1 MKKTPKFKSAEEKR
15 RYLENE
21 SSWNNLKARHAP
33 KQITSKTSN
42 KLVYSLQ
49 NPPGRERLDLPSR
62 STGGG
67 STACKQSLIYSG
79 DVIIGIGLL
88 HKSNYV
94 PVIKDQEA
102 KDLTNMRR

>member
-21 SSWNNLKARHAP
+21 SSWNQLKARYASSKSIAP
-33 KQITSKTSN
+33 KSN

-62 STGGG
+62 STSGG
-67 STACKQSLIYSG
+67 STASKQSVKYTG

-94 PVIKDQEA
+94 PVIKHQEA
-102 KDLTNMRR
+102 KDLTTMRR